1 MLLTPISTCK
11 NASARLCETSVMVS
25 VNILYTFI
33 DEIQVDLM
41 AGIKSR
47 MCKTVNSLGTRVGWG
62 KS

>member
-1 MLLTPISTCK
+1 
-11 NASARLCETSVMVS
+11 MVS

-41 AGIKSR
+41 ASIKGR